1 MSFPVKSKK
10 RSCSTA
16 LLGGLTAVSPIPKLD
31 HDSPFKVNGC
41 MAFITRRKFIEQSV
55 QSTLLMGVSQSL
67 WSERVLA
74 DSGKGGFRADIAIIG
89 GSLGGCSA
97 ALAALRN
104 GRRVVLTEE
113 TDWIGGQLTSQGVP
127 PDEHKWIESFGSN
140 ASYRALR
147 RRIRDYYRKNYP
159 LTHVQRNQWNLN
171 PGNGSVSR
179 LCHEPRVALAVLQD
193 WMAPYLSSGQLIVLT
208 QHRPMGAEVNG
219 NRVQSVDLL
228 STRTWHHRTVEAPI
242 FLDATELGDLL
253 PLSGTEY
260 ITGTESHQQ
269 TGELHASPTSR
280 PENQQAFTMC
290 FAMDDFEGEN
300 HTLEKPDRYDFWRY
314 FVPELSPHWPGR
326 LLDWKYTHPRSSEP
340 RLLGFNPSP
349 GPYKGVINL
358 WNYRRILAQS
368 HFEPGTFKSDISLV
382 NWPQNDY
389 FLGSI
394 TDVSKEEFNRHV
406 EDAKQLSLSLL
417 YWMQTEAPRHDEGQG
432 YPGLR
437 LRSDVMGTEDGL
449 AMYPYVRESRRIQA
463 EYTVTEQDCGL
474 EQRMA
479 SMGLDSKTVRS
490 ESYRDSAGIGSYPI
504 DLHPS
509 TGGDNYIDFE
519 SLPFQIPLGAL
530 IPQRMEN
537 LIPAC
542 KNIGT
547 THVTNGCYRLH
558 PVEWGIGEAAGLL
571 AHATLK
577 SGQPIRSIRNQ
588 KKQLANFQA
597 TIKKQGVEIEWPQG
611 AF

>member
-1 MSFPVKSKK
+1 M
-10 RSCSTA
+10 
-16 LLGGLTAVSPIPKLD
+16 
-31 HDSPFKVNGC
+31 VN
-41 MAFITRRKFIEQSV
+41 ITRRKFVKHSAQGA
-55 QSTLLMGVSQSL
+55 LLIGISQSP
-67 WSERVLA
+67 WSSHLQA
-74 DSGKGGFRADIAIIG
+74 DHSDSGFKADVAIIG

-113 TDWIGGQLTSQGVP
+113 TEWIGGQLTSQGVP
-127 PDEHKWIESFGSN
+127 PDEHRWIESFGSN
-140 ASYRALR
+140 ASYRELR
-147 RRIRDYYRKNYP
+147 RRIRDYYRNNYP
-159 LTHVQRNQWNLN
+159 LRHPQRNKWNLN

-193 WMAPYLSSGQLIVLT
+193 WMAPYLSSGQLVVLT
-208 QHRPMGAEVNG
+208 HHRPVGAEMNG
-219 NRVQSVDLL
+219 NRVQSIELL
-228 STRTWHHRTVEAPI
+228 SEKTGLKRVVEAPV
-242 FLDATELGDLL
+242 FLDATELGDPL
-253 PLSGTEY
+253 PFAQMEY
-260 ITGTESHQQ
+260 VTGTESQKQ
-269 TGELHASPTSR
+269 TGEMHAAETAR
-280 PENQQAFTMC
+280 PDNYQAFTMC
-290 FAMDDFEGEN
+290 FAMDHFEGED
-300 HTLEKPDRYDFWRY
+300 HVIEKPQRYDFWRK
-314 FVPELSPHWPGR
+314 FIPELTPEWPGR
-326 LLDWKYTHPRSSEP
+326 LLDWTYTHPRSSEP
-340 RLLGFNPSP
+340 RLLGFNP
-349 GPYKGVINL
+349 GAGGFNGVINL

-368 HFEPGTFKSDISLV
+368 NFEPNSFKSDISLV

-389 FLGSI
+389 FLGSVI
-394 TDVSKEEFNRHV
+394 DVEREVFVKHV
-406 EDAKQLSLSLL
+406 EEAKQLSLSLL
-417 YWMQTEAPRHDEGQG
+417 YWMQSEAPRHDEGQG

-437 LRSDVMGTEDGL
+437 LRPDVMGTEDGL

-479 SMGLDSKTVRS
+479 VTGLTKSSVRS
-490 ESYRDSAGIGSYPI
+490 KAYDDTIGIGSYPI

-530 IPQRMEN
+530 IPKRIEN

-588 KKQLANFQA
+588 KKHLANFQA
-597 TIKKQGVEIEWPQG
+597 LIKKQGVETEWPQG

>member
-1 MSFPVKSKK
+1 
-10 RSCSTA
+10 
-16 LLGGLTAVSPIPKLD
+16 
-31 HDSPFKVNGC
+31 
-41 MAFITRRKFIEQSV
+41 MANINRRKFVTRSAQGA
-55 QSTLLMGVSQSL
+55 LLIGGSQSL
-67 WSERVLA
+67 WSSYLQA
-74 DSGKGGFRADIAIIG
+74 SPSDSGFKADVAIIG

-113 TDWIGGQLTSQGVP
+113 TEWIGGQLTSQGVP
-127 PDEHKWIESFGSN
+127 PDEHRWIESFGSN
-140 ASYRALR
+140 ASYRELR
-147 RRIRDYYRKNYP
+147 RRIRDYYRANYP
-159 LTHVQRNQWNLN
+159 LKYAQRQKWNLN

-179 LCHEPRVALAVLQD
+179 LCHEPRVALAALQD
-193 WMAPYLSSGQLIVLT
+193 WMAPYLSSGQLVVLT
-208 QHRPMGAEVNG
+208 QHRPVGAEMND
-219 NRVQSVDLL
+219 NHIQSVEL
-228 STRTWHHRTVEAPI
+228 SSVKTGIKRVVEAPVFI
-242 FLDATELGDLL
+242 DATELGDVL
-253 PLSGTEY
+253 PLAQVEY
-260 ITGTESHQQ
+260 VTGAESRKQ
-269 TGELHASPTSR
+269 TGEMHASETAR
-280 PENQQAFTMC
+280 PYNHQAFTMC
-290 FAMDDFEGEN
+290 FAMDHFEGEN
-300 HTLEKPDRYDFWRY
+300 HIIGKPQRYDFWRN
-314 FVPELSPHWPGR
+314 FIPDLKPEWPGR
-326 LLDWKYTHPRSSEP
+326 LLDWTYTHPRSSEP
-340 RLLGFNPSP
+340 RLLGFNPGS
-349 GPYKGVINL
+349 GGYKGVINL

-368 HFEPGTFKSDISLV
+368 NFEPGSIKSDMSLV

-394 TDVSKEEFNRHV
+394 IDVERDVFKQHV

-437 LRSDVMGTEDGL
+437 LRSDVMGTQDGL
-449 AMYPYVRESRRIQA
+449 AMYPYVRESRRIRA

-474 EQRMA
+474 EQRVA
-479 SMGLDSKTVRS
+479 TTGLAKSVVRAKA
-490 ESYRDSAGIGSYPI
+490 YDDTIGLGSYPI

-530 IPQRMEN
+530 IPKRIEN

-571 AHATLK
+571 AHVALK
-577 SGQPIRSIRNQ
+577 SGQSIRSIRNQ
-588 KKQLANFQA
+588 KKHLANFQA
-597 TIKKQGVEIEWPQG
+597 TIKKQGVETEWPQG

>member
-1 MSFPVKSKK
+1 MLDQCTSF
-10 RSCSTA
+10 
-16 LLGGLTAVSPIPKLD
+16 G
-31 HDSPFKVNGC
+31 VNAS
-41 MAFITRRKFIEQSV
+41 MAFVTRRKFLKQSS
-55 QSTLLMGVSQSL
+55 QSGLFFGISQSL
-67 WSERVLA
+67 WSKHVLA
-74 DSGKGGFRADIAIIG
+74 DLETSGFKADIAIIG

-127 PDEHKWIESFGSN
+127 PDEHRWIESYGSN
-140 ASYRALR
+140 ASYRELR
-147 RRIRDYYRKNYP
+147 RRIRDYYRNHYP
-159 LTHVQRNQWNLN
+159 LKHAQRVKWNLN

-179 LCHEPRVALAVLQD
+179 ICHEPRVALAVIQD
-193 WMAPYLSSGQLIVLT
+193 WIAPYLSSGQLIVLT
-208 QHRPMGAEVNG
+208 HHRLIGTEFNG
-219 NRVQSVDLL
+219 NRVQSVEML
-228 STRTWHHRTVEAPI
+228 SSRTGYQRTIEAPI

-253 PLSGTEY
+253 PLTKTEY
-260 ITGTESHQQ
+260 ITGAEARKQ
-269 TGELHASPTSR
+269 TGELHASETLR
-280 PENQQAFTMC
+280 PDNHQAFTMC
-290 FAMDDFEGEN
+290 FAMDYVKGEN
-300 HTLEKPDRYDFWRY
+300 HLIKKPRRYDFWRS
-314 FVPELSPHWPGR
+314 FVPDLSPKWPGP
-326 LLDWKYTHPRSSEP
+326 LLDWRYTHPRSSESK
-340 RLLGFNPSP
+340 RLGFNPSS
-349 GPYKGVINL
+349 GAYDGVINL
-358 WNYRRILAQS
+358 WNYRRILAQAN
-368 HFEPGTFKSDISLV
+368 FESGTFKSDISLV

-389 FLGSI
+389 FMGSI
-394 TDVSKEEFNRHV
+394 IDVSQEDFVKHV
-406 EDAKQLSLSLL
+406 DAAKQLSLSLFH
-417 YWMQTEAPRHDEGQG
+417 WMQTEAPRHDGGQG

-463 EYTVTEQDCGL
+463 EYTVTEGDCGL

-479 SMGLDSKTVRS
+479 STGLHKKMVRS
-490 ESYRDSAGIGSYPI
+490 VSYGDSVGVGSYPI

-530 IPQRMEN
+530 IPERMEN

-571 AHATLK
+571 AHAALK
-577 SGQPIRSIRNQ
+577 SGQSIRSIRNQ
-588 KKQLANFQA
+588 KKHLSDFQSQLSR
-597 TIKKQGVEIEWPQG
+597 QGIEMEWPQG